1 MLHFQLTNQVRQ
13 LVYETL
19 REYGLPTET
28 VPQESILLR
37 GGMYCGRRFDA
48 GDFHAIW
55 FIEENQVKFY
65 GPQGLLRKVSC
76 PLGAPVAHVEMRA
89 A

>member
-1 MLHFQLTNQVRQ
+1 MLHYQLTSQVRQ

-28 VPQESILLR
+28 VPEEAILLR
-37 GGMYCGRRFDA
+37 GGIYCGRRFDA
-48 GDFHAIW
+48 AGFHAIW
-55 FIEENQVKFY
+55 FLEENEVKFY
-65 GPQGLLRKVSC
+65 GPQGLLRQVPC
-76 PLGAPVAHVEMRA
+76 ALGALVSQEEQRA